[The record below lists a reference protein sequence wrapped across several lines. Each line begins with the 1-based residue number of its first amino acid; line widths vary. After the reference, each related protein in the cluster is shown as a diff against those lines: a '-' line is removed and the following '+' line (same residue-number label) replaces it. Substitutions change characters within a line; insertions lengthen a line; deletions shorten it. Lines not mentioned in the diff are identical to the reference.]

1 MREKLVHQDTPFTIV
16 YSRVMSS
23 TEIDPW
29 KLSHV
34 KKVSFLKKLKSSSFD
49 IHYPISLSS

>member
-29 KLSHV
+29 KLCHV